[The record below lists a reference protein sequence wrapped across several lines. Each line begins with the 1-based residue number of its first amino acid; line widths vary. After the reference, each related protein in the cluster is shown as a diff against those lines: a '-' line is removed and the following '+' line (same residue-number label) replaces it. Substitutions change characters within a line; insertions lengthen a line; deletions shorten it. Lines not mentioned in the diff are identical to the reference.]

1 MRPIAPIAALLVAT
15 LFVAGAARAE
25 DPPESTRPESAAGA
39 QTGVE
44 AKADD
49 TPAAEN
55 QGPKVISGM
64 SVLGNQE
71 APKSLVIV
79 PWKSSEI
86 GASLGI
92 SAMLDE
98 GRQPVD
104 REVFLRSL
112 TYYEI
117 RSEAAP
123 ATGDVPAGGVE
134 DSSNR
139 NVGSRR

>member
-1 MRPIAPIAALLVAT
+1 MRPIVPFLALLLATGVAFAEGVPDADDDAT
-15 LFVAGAARAE
+15 AAATTDAAARTEAAADETEAPAE
-25 DPPESTRPESAAGA
+25 QKES
-39 QTGVE
+39 
-44 AKADD
+44 
-49 TPAAEN
+49 
-55 QGPKVISGM
+55 GPKRISGM

-86 GASLGI
+86 GDSLGI

-104 REVFLRSL
+104 RDVFLRSL

-117 RSEAAP
+117 RSEGTP
-123 ATGDVPAGGVE
+123 SSDVPVRPA
-134 DSSNR
+134 R
-139 NVGSRR
+139 